1 MQNVGT
7 AYAVKRAVIDGEPIT
22 ERVVTLTGEAIAR
35 PGQPSGHGWGRQCVI
50 Y

>member
-35 PGQPSGHGWGRQCVI
+35 PGNVGHGWGRQCVI